1 MSFPADPSQISSK
14 WTTQAP
20 IPKKRTAL
28 TFEASKDLKHSLPDR
43 LNPDLANA
51 LGEDLDLEKQ
61 IAEEFKQEKL
71 ADLEEEIIETPHM
84 SGWGEWAGE
93 SI

>member
-1 MSFPADPSQISSK
+1 M
-14 WTTQAP
+14 
-20 IPKKRTAL
+20 
-28 TFEASKDLKHSLPDR
+28 
-43 LNPDLANA
+43 NPDLANA

-61 IAEEFKQEKL
+61 VAEEFKQEKL
-71 ADLEEEIIETPHM
+71 ADLEEEVIETPHM